1 MTCLGHTESKTKNL
15 FEPYM
20 TECKVDGFNYS
31 FLMYKCSQWQKAH
44 CSNMTIDTTS
54 SVSHFHMS

>member
-15 FEPYM
+15 FEPHM

-31 FLMYKCSQWQKAH
+31 SLMYKCSQWPRAH
-44 CSNMTIDTTS
+44 CSNMTTDTIL
-54 SVSHFHMS
+54 SVSHFYMS